1 MVVSTN
7 FRCSSFTVNCS
18 VPAVEQRIVHVRLHC
33 AANLD
38 PNGKMRT
45 RGMRKNVG
53 LVFDE
58 TRDAGVWRIRD
69 AFSNEVIWRESVR
82 WNKIA
87 SSKRNLY

>member
-1 MVVSTN
+1 M
-7 FRCSSFTVNCS
+7 
-18 VPAVEQRIVHVRLHC
+18 RIVHARLHC

-69 AFSNEVIWRESVR
+69 AFSNEVIRRESR
-82 WNKIA
+82 
-87 SSKRNLY
+87 R

>member
-1 MVVSTN
+1 
-7 FRCSSFTVNCS
+7 
-18 VPAVEQRIVHVRLHC
+18 
-33 AANLD
+33 
-38 PNGKMRT
+38 
-45 RGMRKNVG
+45 MRKNVG

-69 AFSNEVIWRESVR
+69 AFSNEVIWRESVC